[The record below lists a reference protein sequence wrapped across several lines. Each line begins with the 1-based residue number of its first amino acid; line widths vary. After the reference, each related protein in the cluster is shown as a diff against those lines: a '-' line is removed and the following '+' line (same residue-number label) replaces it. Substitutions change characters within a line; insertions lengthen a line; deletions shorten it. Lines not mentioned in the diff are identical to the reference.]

1 MPGMSWPSILPS
13 LYICLALCIA
23 RDNVEWDQEQEE
35 AALKAIEKQASL
47 PIAAEE
53 QGQPANCPASFTPN
67 LSALRKAEC
76 HAS

>member
-1 MPGMSWPSILPS
+1 MPGMSWPSMLPS
-13 LYICLALCIA
+13 LYICLVLCIA

-53 QGQPANCPASFTPN
+53 QGQLTNCPAAITPN
-67 LSALRKAEC
+67 PVCLQKS
-76 HAS
+76 